1 MGIYNSSVDIARHYM
16 PYVVRGRFVYSIF
29 GLTRIPPKFEI
40 KIMYNSVIMT
50 ATDWAQFIL
59 ALLSIGAII
68 IGAIRWYI
76 KIQIKPIAEAVED
89 IRSETKTNGGTSMR
103 DEIKAIKI
111 EQEDAKVLRKATS
124 DKLDHMYD
132 VLLDFVSRSK

>member
-1 MGIYNSSVDIARHYM
+1 
-16 PYVVRGRFVYSIF
+16 
-29 GLTRIPPKFEI
+29 
-40 KIMYNSVIMT
+40 MYNSVIMT

-68 IGAIRWYI
+68 VGAIRWYI

-89 IRSETKTNGGTSMR
+89 IRAETKTNGGTSMR

-111 EQEDAKVLRKATS
+111 EQEDAKVLRKATFK
-124 DKLDHMYD
+124 KLKYRI
-132 VLLDFVSRSK
+132 FFSYIF

>member
-1 MGIYNSSVDIARHYM
+1 
-16 PYVVRGRFVYSIF
+16 
-29 GLTRIPPKFEI
+29 
-40 KIMYNSVIMT
+40 MYNSVIMA

-76 KIQIKPIAEAVED
+76 KVQVKPIVDAVED
-89 IRSETKTNGGTSMR
+89 IRAETKTNGGTSMR
-103 DEIKAIKI
+103 DEIKQIKL
-111 EQEDAKVLRKATS
+111 EQESAREKRKATS

>member
-1 MGIYNSSVDIARHYM
+1 
-16 PYVVRGRFVYSIF
+16 
-29 GLTRIPPKFEI
+29 
-40 KIMYNSVIMT
+40 MYNSVIMT

-89 IRSETKTNGGTSMR
+89 IRAETKTNGGTSMR

-111 EQEDAKVLRKATS
+111 EQEDAKILRKATS

-132 VLLDFVSRSK
+132 LFVEYVSKNSK

>member
-1 MGIYNSSVDIARHYM
+1 
-16 PYVVRGRFVYSIF
+16 
-29 GLTRIPPKFEI
+29 
-40 KIMYNSVIMT
+40 MT

-68 IGAIRWYI
+68 IGSIRWYI
-76 KIQIKPIAEAVED
+76 KIQVKPIIDAVED
-89 IRSETKTNGGTSMR
+89 IRAETKTNGGTSMR
-103 DEIKAIKI
+103 DEIKSIKV
-111 EQEDAKVLRKATS
+111 EQEEAKVLRKATS

>member
-1 MGIYNSSVDIARHYM
+1 
-16 PYVVRGRFVYSIF
+16 
-29 GLTRIPPKFEI
+29 
-40 KIMYNSVIMT
+40 MT

-59 ALLSIGAII
+59 TMLSIGAII
-68 IGAIRWYI
+68 VGAIRWYI
-76 KIQIKPIAEAVED
+76 KVQIKPIAEAVED
-89 IRSETKTNGGTSMR
+89 IRAETKTNGGTSMR
-103 DEIKAIKI
+103 DEIKQIKL